1 MPSLAMNQSQ
11 GFLKR
16 LLASRGGLQG
26 VKRSMRCERVSSLGG
41 QLATRSGAGIAGQS
55 DTKLRWMRRLVF
67 SSRVAVVVD
76 EKARTRRAWSGGAAS
91 NKCRSNRSC

>member
-1 MPSLAMNQSQ
+1 
-11 GFLKR
+11 
-16 LLASRGGLQG
+16 
-26 VKRSMRCERVSSLGG
+26 MRCQRLSSLGG
-41 QLATRSGAGIAGQS
+41 SWPRVLVLGIAGQP